1 MLFLHLLRWSWGF
14 CLLFMQYITLI
25 DLHTNE
31 LGMNPIWPRW
41 TIFFMYCWIQ
51 FVNIL
56 LRIFMSIFFKDIGF
70 NFLFLVVALLIFGIR
85 VMWLHRMPFRVFY
98 PLQLF
103 GSLRRTGISSLWVW
117 VKLTCEAIWSG
128 IFVCRKFT
136 NYKLYFES
144 SDWSV
149 LIIYM
154 ILLDLIV
161 WAEVFQNLACFF

>member
-1 MLFLHLLRWSWGF
+1 MSLEWTPFGQGEQFSLCIVGFSLLIF
-14 CLLFMQYITLI
+14 CWESSCLYSSNILAL
-25 DLHTNE
+25 
-31 LGMNPIWPRW
+31 
-41 TIFFMYCWIQ
+41 IFF
-51 FVNIL
+51 
-56 LRIFMSIFFKDIGF
+56 
-70 NFLFLVVALLIFGIR
+70 FLVVALLIFGIR